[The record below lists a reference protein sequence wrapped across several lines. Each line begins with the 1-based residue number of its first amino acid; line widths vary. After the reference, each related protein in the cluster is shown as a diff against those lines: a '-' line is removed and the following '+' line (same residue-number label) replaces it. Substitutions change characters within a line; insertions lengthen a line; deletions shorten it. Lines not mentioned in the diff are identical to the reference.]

1 MWHLKSGID
10 EETETLCHRIIGACI
25 EVHRHLGPGLSELV
39 YEEALCLE
47 LALRQIPFERQL
59 ATRIEYKGVE
69 VGSGRLDLLVARK
82 VVVEL
87 KALESLARV
96 HTLQAVTYLKA
107 TGCQLALLV
116 NFNTVRLRDGIKR
129 VVHTP

>member
-1 MWHLKSGID
+1 M
-10 EETETLCHRIIGACI
+10 
-25 EVHRHLGPGLSELV
+25 
-39 YEEALCLE
+39 
-47 LALRQIPFERQL
+47 

-96 HTLQAVTYLKA
+96 HTVQALTYLKA

-129 VVHTP
+129 VIYTP